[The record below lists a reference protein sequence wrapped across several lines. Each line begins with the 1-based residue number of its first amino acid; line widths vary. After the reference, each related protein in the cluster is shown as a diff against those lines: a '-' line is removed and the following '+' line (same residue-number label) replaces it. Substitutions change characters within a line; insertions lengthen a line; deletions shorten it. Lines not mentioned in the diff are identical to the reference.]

1 MRYEYNPIEYK
12 QYGINM
18 YLTSAAMLEATA
30 SACALPLRTLFPR
43 VMNRAYASI
52 GDQITFVV
60 SYFEISNCYSC
71 TSACKS
77 IGLRQIYF
85 AAVMCPEGQV
95 YRSCEAP
102 QNHTCHVS
110 EIGLQENLVVEGC
123 FCPEG
128 TVLDGKQFFSIWGL
142 KIRNTSCFFFL

>member
-1 MRYEYNPIEYK
+1 MPRITQSNRSFIKETFLI
-12 QYGINM
+12 
-18 YLTSAAMLEATA
+18 SAAMLEATV
-30 SACALPLRTLFPR
+30 SACAPPLRTLFPH

-52 GDQITFVV
+52 GDRITFVV
-60 SYFEISNCYSC
+60 SCLEVSTYWSNISTCMC
-71 TSACKS
+71 TRYN
-77 IGLRQIYF
+77 GLRKIFF

-95 YRSCEAP
+95 YRSCETP

-128 TVLDGKQFFSIWGL
+128 TVLDGKQSIV
-142 KIRNTSCFFFL
+142 KVFK